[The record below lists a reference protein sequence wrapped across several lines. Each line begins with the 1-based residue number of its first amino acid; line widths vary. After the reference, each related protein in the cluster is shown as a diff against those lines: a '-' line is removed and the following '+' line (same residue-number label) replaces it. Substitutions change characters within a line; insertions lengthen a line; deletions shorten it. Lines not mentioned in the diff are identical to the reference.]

1 MMNDRITLQR
11 RAEGEDILGQPVDTW
26 PDIASVWAHVRFM
39 PGTEVLRAGA
49 ETSIVKCSIRIR
61 ARADI
66 DSSARVLYKA
76 KTYDIKSAPPDDR
89 DPRFMFLVCE
99 AVK

>member
-11 RAEGEDILGQPVDTW
+11 RAEGEDTLGQPIDEW
-26 PDIASVWAHVRFM
+26 ASIASVWAHVRFQS
-39 PGTEVLRAGA
+39 GAEVLRAGA
-49 ETSIVKCSIRIR
+49 EASIVKCSIRIR

-66 DSSARVLYKA
+66 DTGARVQFKG
-76 KTYDIKSAPPDDR
+76 KNYDIKSALPDDR
-89 DPRFMFLVCE
+89 DSRFMFLVCE